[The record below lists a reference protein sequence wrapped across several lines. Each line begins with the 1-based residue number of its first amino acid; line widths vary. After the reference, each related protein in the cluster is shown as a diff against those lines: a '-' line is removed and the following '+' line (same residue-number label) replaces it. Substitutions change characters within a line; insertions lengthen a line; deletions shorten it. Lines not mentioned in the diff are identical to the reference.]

1 MDQILFLTLLSFG
14 VISIFLVPFIN
25 LLYSLKLQ
33 RQIQKTRDIFSSLTP
48 IFDKLH
54 GGKVGTPVGG
64 GALIILIVTVLFLAV
79 VEVGKALE
87 WEYTSIY
94 QLESEI
100 FVLLFTF
107 ASFGVLG
114 LVDDIRKTFGYERK
128 GFWGLGF
135 RLKFLLQLILAFG
148 ISLMLYY
155 GLGIDLVNVRFIDI
169 FHLSWLYIPFST
181 FVIVAFA
188 NAVNISDG
196 LDGLASG
203 LLVICLFALLVL
215 SRSIL
220 DSTLSIFIGLWIG
233 ALFAFL
239 YFNVY
244 PARIW
249 LGDVG
254 SLSFGATLA
263 VAGLI
268 LGKPIALA
276 IIGGVFVVEAASS
289 LLQLL
294 SKKLRGKKLF
304 EVAPLH
310 LYFQNKG
317 WPEPK
322 VVTRFWLAG
331 AMFALFGLWLGLI

>member
-1 MDQILFLTLLSFG
+1 M
-14 VISIFLVPFIN
+14 
-25 LLYSLKLQ
+25 
-33 RQIQKTRDIFSSLTP
+33 
-48 IFDKLH
+48 
-54 GGKVGTPVGG
+54 GG
-64 GALIILIVTVLFLAV
+64 GALVIAIVTILFLL
-79 VEVGKALE
+79 VGELGKIMQL
-87 WEYTSIY
+87 EYTTVY
-94 QLESEI
+94 PLEKEI

-107 ASFGVLG
+107 VSFGVLG
-114 LVDDIRKTFGYERK
+114 LIDDLRKTFGLQRS
-128 GFWGLGF
+128 GFWGLRF
-135 RLKFLLQLILAFG
+135 WVKFLLQITLALG
-148 ISLMLYY
+148 ISLMLYF
-155 GLGIDLVNVRFIDI
+155 GLGIDIVNVRFVDI
-169 FHLSWLYIPFST
+169 FHIGWLYIPFAT
-181 FVIVAFA
+181 LFIVSFS
-188 NAVNISDG
+188 NAINISDG
-196 LDGLASG
+196 LDGLSSG

-215 SRSIL
+215 SDAIL

-233 ALFAFL
+233 ALLAFL

-276 IIGGVFVVEAASS
+276 IIGGVFVVEALSS
-289 LLQLL
+289 LLQLA
-294 SKKLRGKKLF
+294 SKRIRGKKLF

-310 LYFQNKG
+310 LYLQNKG

-322 VVTRFWLAG
+322 IVIRFWLAG